1 MDESSSLDDQTLNI
15 NNDNPYLFTV
25 NKLLYST
32 LSLGKGLTEIQKIVS
47 EFNIPIDEDSSL
59 YYKRIND
66 VMVPI
71 LNLAVQSCEERLKM
85 SSEHKTV
92 GIDGAWNAPKNAR
105 FCVVDLIDCETKYII
120 DFQII
125 SSIDLQLLHPNF
137 TFTQLP
143 PNLFEFVGVDI
154 IADRQPFRIGTKR
167 FVHDGDVKIKNL
179 IIIKKGLPIQ
189 EVLDFNHVAKSMFYT
204 ASSQSSPLNGLYKIL
219 RGVFIHVIKKYPPG
233 ERFAMFKGIVTSM
246 ALGPKSCWKNRN
258 KESSQAALFAKI
270 EECRIIIEKLN
281 PMAHTNYNES
291 FHALKNHYAPKAN
304 EFRKTWPCRVSFS
317 IIAWNHPTNF
327 TTLFRNVLQAP
338 PPTNDVA
345 LNVLYSKQTKK
356 MYDKERRQDPVEKD
370 IIKTH
375 KFNKQPSSFTS
386 PFRHKTLEE
395 TLPKDKIKKR
405 SLFPKSHLDLGSN
418 WKNRIFF
425 VETQSSERMHQLIN
439 EVNPPIFRISSNEMS
454 IILLARTIPNSR
466 LDSFSSARKEG
477 ILFHHIDDDTWLDDV
492 QRVNGGNMFEDEEL
506 VHLQAVK
513 KEAKKEQKGES
524 DTLRKRSP
532 KTRRPQKPEIMQ
544 GNETDTPSAPSAS
557 PVIPHLNVY
566 SIQTQPIHFIDD
578 TMKKP
583 YPLFD
588 MQTEDGFNSPITEPG
603 PNERVRMGTP
613 EIGFQDFTYE
623 EEKQEEETS
632 CQSECNEK
640 ENIDSGDFTYE
651 EDDFDIA
658 VVKTYLLE
666 RVYDRHFP
674 LTPFVDE
681 DYEIDFSFME
691 EEALFE
697 RNISDYEVSIPSN
710 LPCGTEYPFDEW
722 PPSTPE

>member
-1 MDESSSLDDQTLNI
+1 
-15 NNDNPYLFTV
+15 
-25 NKLLYST
+25 
-32 LSLGKGLTEIQKIVS
+32 
-47 EFNIPIDEDSSL
+47 
-59 YYKRIND
+59 
-66 VMVPI
+66 
-71 LNLAVQSCEERLKM
+71 
-85 SSEHKTV
+85 
-92 GIDGAWNAPKNAR
+92 
-105 FCVVDLIDCETKYII
+105 
-120 DFQII
+120 
-125 SSIDLQLLHPNF
+125 
-137 TFTQLP
+137 
-143 PNLFEFVGVDI
+143 
-154 IADRQPFRIGTKR
+154 
-167 FVHDGDVKIKNL
+167 
-179 IIIKKGLPIQ
+179 
-189 EVLDFNHVAKSMFYT
+189 
-204 ASSQSSPLNGLYKIL
+204 
-219 RGVFIHVIKKYPPG
+219 
-233 ERFAMFKGIVTSM
+233 
-246 ALGPKSCWKNRN
+246 
-258 KESSQAALFAKI
+258 
-270 EECRIIIEKLN
+270 
-281 PMAHTNYNES
+281 
-291 FHALKNHYAPKAN
+291 
-304 EFRKTWPCRVSFS
+304 
-317 IIAWNHPTNF
+317 
-327 TTLFRNVLQAP
+327 
-338 PPTNDVA
+338 
-345 LNVLYSKQTKK
+345 
-356 MYDKERRQDPVEKD
+356 
-370 IIKTH
+370 
-375 KFNKQPSSFTS
+375 
-386 PFRHKTLEE
+386 
-395 TLPKDKIKKR
+395 
-405 SLFPKSHLDLGSN
+405 
-418 WKNRIFF
+418 
-425 VETQSSERMHQLIN
+425 MHQLIN